1 MNLMKRRRWPA
12 AAQVE
17 TNMAVDAVSVRAE
30 ASDRRE
36 AARATAQQYFQG
48 RAEARR
54 DQRVEEAKA
63 ALAARATPAERAAE
77 APPPRRP
84 TSAQIIDILA

>member
-1 MNLMKRRRWPA
+1 MKRARWPA

-17 TNMAVDAVSVRAE
+17 TDMAIDALTVRAE

-36 AARATAQQYFQG
+36 TARAAAHQYYQG
-48 RAEARR
+48 RADARR

-77 APPPRRP
+77 APPPRRT